1 MDCTSSLQ
9 HGLHVTDRR
18 PHGVPSRAIARGLAA
33 IVAGALGLIVVAAC
47 QPPLL
52 NSERI
57 AARYGSYAI
66 TVLYQ
71 DDGERVSSLESRH
84 ADGNIARTLAV
95 VQFADALPADL
106 RPLHARVLAGESI
119 GATFKAAGWSIEKPL
134 LCLDE
139 IRLPDSAATR
149 RMRIGLPANVALHA
163 YRFVLTRHRQP
174 PVPYAVIAEVHHPDY
189 LALADLRSLHAG
201 PADADDCSR
210 LRPHVT
216 AALSRPS
223 ER

>member
-1 MDCTSSLQ
+1 M
-9 HGLHVTDRR
+9 TDRR
-18 PHGVPSRAIARGLAA
+18 PPGVPSRAVARGLAA
-33 IVAGALGLIVVAAC
+33 VVAGTLVLVVVAAC
-47 QPPLL
+47 QAPLL

-71 DDGERVSSLESRH
+71 DDSERVSSLESRH

-95 VQFADALPADL
+95 VQFAETLPAEL

-119 GATFKAAGWSIEKPL
+119 GATFKAAGWSIDKPL

-139 IRLPDSAATR
+139 IQLPDSEAAR
-149 RMRIGLPANVALHA
+149 RMRIGLPATVALHA
-163 YRFVLTRHRQP
+163 YRFVLTRHPQP

-189 LALADLRSLHAG
+189 LALGDLRALHAG
-201 PADADDCSR
+201 PADADDCSH
-210 LRPHVT
+210 LRPHVV